1 MYFPFSNTDDGTRL
15 LFDETNLAL
24 QSQRVLSAVGTPKQ
38 EWNFTINEIIHCNP
52 AIAELGGDV
61 GLEIL
66 FGADD
71 FKVYCLNSTGHQKWT
86 YTTGGDVDA
95 VSVADVDNDSIP
107 EVIAASHD
115 DIYCFNAAGGFEWSY
130 AAPSAIRSTPCLANL
145 DSDPV
150 LEILFGS
157 YHDEFYCIDGTG
169 ALEWSF
175 ARDYVRAS
183 PVVVDIDGSG
193 APDVLVGDL
202 EEGLFFCL
210 DAGGNQRWARN
221 IGPSG
226 TNPSSCFVTDL
237 DEDNELE
244 ILVTSVNSEMY
255 CLNYDGSIRWTYTDV
270 MFDNLC
276 STPTS
281 ADLDEAH
288 GLETIVCSWDEVH
301 CVNSTGGWVW
311 DYDAESVI
319 QSSQCIVDVDGDGK
333 LEIIVGK
340 GDFGVDP
347 GLLCLSSAGVLEWTY
362 STNTEVESAPCAAD
376 VDGDD
381 AIEVFFVSYD
391 TLSDTGI
398 VYCLSVVD
406 APIQS
411 SSYSWPSIG
420 FMGAVSRTGYYE
432 DSDSDLLI
440 DNYETS
446 AGSSPNHPDT
456 DTDDKNDYL
465 EFLESTDPTLDLIFP
480 STIDDLVV
488 VQSSSNSVTLNW
500 IAPGDNGVSGTAADY
515 ILKYSTNGPITTANW
530 DISVT
535 YAEDWIPLVGGS
547 LETHEVTGLSPST
560 TYWFALVVADEV
572 PNNSGVSNSPECT
585 TEAATPPITIAMVA
599 GIGLAAVAI
608 VAVVLKRRT

>member
-1 MYFPFSNTDDGTRL
+1 MK
-15 LFDETNLAL
+15 
-24 QSQRVLSAVGTPKQ
+24 SQRVLSAIGTPQQ

-52 AIAELGGDV
+52 VIAELGSDS
-61 GLEIL
+61 GLEIV

-95 VSVADVDNDSIP
+95 VSVADVDNDGDP
-107 EVIAASHD
+107 EVIVASFD
-115 DIYCFNAAGGFEWSY
+115 DIYCLSSTGSFEWSY

-145 DSDPV
+145 DGDPY

-157 YHDEFYCIDGTG
+157 YYDELYCIDGAG
-169 ALEWSF
+169 ALEWTFSS
-175 ARDYVRAS
+175 DYIRAS

-202 EEGLFFCL
+202 EDGLFYCL
-210 DAGGNQRWARN
+210 SAVGSQRWARN

-237 DEDNELE
+237 DGDGELE
-244 ILVTSVNSEMY
+244 ILVSSVNKEMY
-255 CLNYDGSIRWTYTDV
+255 CLNYNGSIRWSYTDV
-270 MFDNLC
+270 MFDGLC

-281 ADLDEAH
+281 ADLNEAD

-319 QSSQCIVDVDGDGK
+319 RSSQCIVDVDGDGE

-340 GDFGVDP
+340 GDFNINS
-347 GLLCLSSAGVLEWTY
+347 GLLCLSASGVLEWTY
-362 STNTEVESAPCAAD
+362 DTSTEVESAPCAAD
-376 VDGDD
+376 VDGDG

-406 APIQS
+406 SPIQS
-411 SSYSWPSIG
+411 SSYNWPSIG
-420 FMGAVSRTGYYE
+420 FMGDVSRTGYFE

-440 DNYETS
+440 DNYEVS
-446 AGSSPNHPDT
+446 AGSSPSHVDT
-456 DTDDKNDYL
+456 DTDERTDYL
-465 EFLESTDPTLDLIFP
+465 EFLESTDPTLDLVFP
-480 STIDDLVV
+480 SNIDDLVV
-488 VQSSSNSVTLNW
+488 IKTSSNSV
-500 IAPGDNGVSGTAADY
+500 
-515 ILKYSTNGPITTANW
+515 
-530 DISVT
+530 
-535 YAEDWIPLVGGS
+535 
-547 LETHEVTGLSPST
+547 
-560 TYWFALVVADEV
+560 
-572 PNNSGVSNSPECT
+572 
-585 TEAATPPITIAMVA
+585 
-599 GIGLAAVAI
+599 
-608 VAVVLKRRT
+608 